1 MNYFELGLIAIGLSM
16 DAFAVSICKGLKM
29 RKMNYRQAVVIGCFF
44 GGFQGLMP
52 LMGWILGTSF
62 QKYITNIDHWVAFV
76 LLNMI
81 GIKML
86 VEAWKER
93 DTCEVEMSET
103 DQPERLD
110 IKELTLLAIATSI
123 DALAVGITFAL
134 LPDTNIV
141 LSVCSIGIITFLFTI
156 AGVKIGN
163 KFGCKFKS
171 KAEIAGGLILCMIGI
186 KILVEHLGIIS

>member
-1 MNYFELGLIAIGLSM
+1 MNFFELCLIAVGLSM

-29 RKMNYRQAVVIGCFF
+29 RKMNYRQAIVIGCFF

-52 LMGWILGTSF
+52 LLGWFLGTSF
-62 QKYITNIDHWVAFV
+62 QKYITNVDHWVAFA
-76 LLNMI
+76 LLNLI

-93 DTCEVEMSET
+93 DSCDVV
-103 DQPERLD
+103 LD
-110 IKELTLLAIATSI
+110 ENDAVGSMDLKELTILAIATSI

-134 LPDTNIV
+134 LPDTNIIT
-141 LSVCSIGIITFLFTI
+141 SVCSIGVITFVFSVI
-156 AGVKIGN
+156 GVKIGN

-171 KAEIAGGLILCMIGI
+171 KAEIAGGLILCLIGI
-186 KILVEHLGIIS
+186 KILVEHLGIL